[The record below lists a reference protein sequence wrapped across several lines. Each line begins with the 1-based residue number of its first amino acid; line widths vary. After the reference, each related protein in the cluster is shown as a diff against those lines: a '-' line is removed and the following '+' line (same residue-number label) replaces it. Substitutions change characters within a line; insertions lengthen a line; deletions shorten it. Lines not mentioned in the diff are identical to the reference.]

1 MHRMRACHKREDLVK
16 RVVITGLGTVSP
28 LGNDVASTWQG
39 VVAGRSGIGQI
50 TYFDTTDYRTTI
62 AAEARGFK
70 PEAYFSSKDA
80 RRMDPFAQYAL
91 VAAREALQDAGLNDD
106 SFVNGLAERTAVII
120 GSGIGG
126 MSTVT
131 DQIRALDAKGPGKVS
146 PFFIPMIL
154 PESAASMVAI
164 EHGLKGP
171 NMAVTSACATS
182 ANAIGET
189 AQMIREGRADVGLAG
204 GSEAAVIEV
213 AVAGFCAMRA
223 LSTRNDDPEHA
234 SRPFDRERDGFV
246 MGEGAG
252 VLVLEELEHALAR
265 GATIHGELLGY
276 GSNDDAYHITAPDP
290 DGAGATAC
298 MRLALQSAGLAPEG
312 IDYINAHGTSTVLND
327 ATETIAIK
335 RVFGA
340 HAYRMPISSTKSVT
354 GHLLGAAGAL
364 EAILTIRALETGIVP
379 PTMNLENP
387 DPACDLDYVPNQ
399 ARETPIRRALSNSFG
414 FGGHNVSLI
423 FGKYGDV

>member
-1 MHRMRACHKREDLVK
+1 MLLTREDLVK

-39 VVAGRSGIGQI
+39 VIAGRSGIGQI
-50 TYFDTTDYRTTI
+50 TYFDTSDYRTTI

-70 PEAYFSSKDA
+70 PEAYFAPKDV

-91 VAAREALQDAGLNDD
+91 VAAREALRDAGLSDEA
-106 SFVNGLAERTAVII
+106 FAGGLGERTAVII

-126 MSTVT
+126 MTTVT
-131 DQIRALDAKGPGKVS
+131 DQIRALDARGPGKVS

-189 AQMIREGRADVGLAG
+189 AHMIRAGRADVGLAG

-234 SRPFDRERDGFV
+234 SRPFDRDRDGFV

-298 MRLALQSAGLAPEG
+298 MRLALQSAGLAPEE

-327 ATETIAIK
+327 ATETQAIK

-340 HAYRMPISSTKSVT
+340 HAYRMPVSSTKSVT

-364 EAILTIRALETGIVP
+364 EAILTVRALETGIVP

-387 DPACDLDYVPNQ
+387 DPVCDLDYVPNQ
-399 ARETPIRRALSNSFG
+399 AREIPIRRALSNSFG

-423 FGKYGDV
+423 LGKYEDD

>member
-1 MHRMRACHKREDLVK
+1 MK
-16 RVVITGLGTVSP
+16 RVVVTGLGTVSP

-70 PEAYFSSKDA
+70 PEAYFAPKDV

-91 VAAREALQDAGLNDD
+91 VAAREALLDAGLTDEA
-106 SFVNGLAERTAVII
+106 FAGGLAERTAVVI

-126 MSTVT
+126 MATVT
-131 DQIRALDAKGPGKVS
+131 DQIRALDARGPGKVS

-204 GSEAAVIEV
+204 GAEAAVIEV

-234 SRPFDRERDGFV
+234 SRPFDRDRDGFV
-246 MGEGAG
+246 MGEGAA

-327 ATETIAIK
+327 ATETQAIK
-335 RVFGA
+335 LVFGA

-387 DPACDLDYVPNQ
+387 DPACDLDYVPNR
-399 ARETPIRRALSNSFG
+399 AREIPIRRALSNSFG

-423 FGKYGDV
+423 FGKYSNV

>member
-1 MHRMRACHKREDLVK
+1 
-16 RVVITGLGTVSP
+16 
-28 LGNDVASTWQG
+28 
-39 VVAGRSGIGQI
+39 
-50 TYFDTTDYRTTI
+50 
-62 AAEARGFK
+62 
-70 PEAYFSSKDA
+70 
-80 RRMDPFAQYAL
+80 
-91 VAAREALQDAGLNDD
+91 
-106 SFVNGLAERTAVII
+106 
-120 GSGIGG
+120 
-126 MSTVT
+126 
-131 DQIRALDAKGPGKVS
+131 
-146 PFFIPMIL
+146 
-154 PESAASMVAI
+154 
-164 EHGLKGP
+164 
-171 NMAVTSACATS
+171 
-182 ANAIGET
+182 
-189 AQMIREGRADVGLAG
+189 
-204 GSEAAVIEV
+204 
-213 AVAGFCAMRA
+213 MRA
-223 LSTRNDDPEHA
+223 LSTRTDDPEHA

>member
-1 MHRMRACHKREDLVK
+1 MK
-16 RVVITGLGTVSP
+16 RVVVTGLGTVSP

-39 VVAGRSGIGQI
+39 VIAGRSGVGPI

-70 PEAYFSSKDA
+70 SEVYFSPKDA
-80 RRMDPFAQYAL
+80 RRMDPFAQFAV
-91 VAAREALQDAGLNDD
+91 VAAREALQDSGLTDD
-106 SFVNGLAERTAVII
+106 AFANGLGERTAVII

-126 MSTVT
+126 MATVT
-131 DQIRALDAKGPGKVS
+131 DQIRALDARGPGKVN

-182 ANAIGET
+182 ANAIGEA
-189 AQMIREGRADVGLAG
+189 AQMIREGRVDVSLAG
-204 GSEAAVIEV
+204 GAEAAVIEV
-213 AVAGFCAMRA
+213 AVAGFCSLRA

-234 SRPFDRERDGFV
+234 SRPFDRDRDGFV
-246 MGEGAG
+246 IGEGAG

-265 GATIHGELLGY
+265 GAVIHGELLGY
-276 GSNDDAYHITAPDP
+276 GSTDDAYHITAPDP

-298 MRLALQSAGLAPEG
+298 MRLALAAAGLAPDE
-312 IDYINAHGTSTVLND
+312 IDYINAHGTSTALND
-327 ATETIAIK
+327 ATETQAIK

-379 PTMNLENP
+379 PTMNLESP

-399 ARETPIRRALSNSFG
+399 ARQVPIRRALSNSFG

-423 FGKYGDV
+423 LSAYEDA

>member
-1 MHRMRACHKREDLVK
+1 VK
-16 RVVITGLGTVSP
+16 RVVVTGMGTVSP
-28 LGNDVASTWQG
+28 LGNDVAGTWEG
-39 VVAGRSGIGQI
+39 VIAGRSGVGPI
-50 TYFDTTDYRTTI
+50 TRFDTTDYRTTI
-62 AAEARGFK
+62 AAEARLFRA
-70 PEAYFSSKDA
+70 EDYFSTRDA
-80 RRMDPFAQYAL
+80 RRMDPFCQFAI
-91 VAAREALQDAGLNDD
+91 VAAREALLDAGFHDEA
-106 SFVNGLAERTAVII
+106 FTGGLAERTAVVI

-131 DQIRALDAKGPGKVS
+131 DQLRVLSEKGPGKVS

-171 NMAVTSACATS
+171 NMAVTSACATG

-189 AQMIREGRADVGLAG
+189 ARMIRDGRVDVAVAG

-213 AVAGFCAMRA
+213 ALAGFCALRA
-223 LSTRNDDPEHA
+223 VSARNDDPQHA
-234 SRPFDRERDGFV
+234 SRPFDRDRDGFV

-252 VLVLEELEHALAR
+252 ILVLESLEHALSR
-265 GATIHGELLGY
+265 GARIHGAVLGY

-298 MRLALQSAGLAPEG
+298 MRLALASAGLAPEQ
-312 IDYINAHGTSTVLND
+312 IEYINAHGTSTALND
-327 ATETIAIK
+327 ATETLAIK
-335 RVFGA
+335 QVFGD
-340 HAYRMPISSTKSVT
+340 HAYRLAVSSTKSVT

-364 EAILTIRALETGIVP
+364 EAILTIRAIETGILP
-379 PTMNLENP
+379 PTMNLEYP
-387 DPACDLDYVPNQ
+387 DPVCDLDYVPNQ
-399 ARETPIRRALSNSFG
+399 ARAVQVSRARSNSFG

-423 FGKYGDV
+423 FGRYQDA